1 MGWLARLFG
10 RERRTASGWIKA
22 RHTPYSP
29 PVIAP
34 PEAVD
39 DPDWAWRTL
48 VEWWDRTGSDIPAGG
63 ASDELID
70 ALACRYDVVLPV
82 DFRAYLRHACP
93 VREEEM
99 DWGNGTWWHPGR
111 IRNLPDEYEYPVGPV
126 ITDGGRR
133 WLFFADHLIWSYAWA
148 ICCEPGPDN
157 GKVAVILGENADFV
171 VADSFSGFV
180 AGYVADPRAMV

>member
-1 MGWLARLFG
+1 MRWLGRLFG
-10 RERRTASGWIKA
+10 RAPSGWA
-22 RHTPYSP
+22 GTLRTPYHP

-39 DPDWAWRTL
+39 DADWAWRTL
-48 VEWWDRTGSDIPAGG
+48 VAWWERTGSDIPAGG
-63 ASDELID
+63 ASDEVID
-70 ALACRYDVVLPV
+70 ALARRYDVVLPP

-93 VREEEM
+93 SREDI

-180 AGYVADPRAMV
+180 AGYVADPRGMV